1 MRPFSIDDIQFQY
14 MIIIIRKV
22 SSTTNRREIMSIST
36 LTDEQAKQMLDEGQK
51 KLSALNSRRERA
63 QARID
68 MAKEELVRLQ
78 QKAQEEYGTSD
89 LQELSAKV
97 QAWRQENSEAVR
109 KFTTDLDEY
118 ERSISDAER
127 ALGIAG

>member
-1 MRPFSIDDIQFQY
+1 
-14 MIIIIRKV
+14 
-22 SSTTNRREIMSIST
+22 MSIST